1 MGNRELLLKK
11 NQENKRVI
19 SNVPEKETESTTL
32 VDKLVEDYKPNM
44 SDANEKV
51 TADESKTAPVQV
63 EVTAE
68 NNRKT
73 EPKESTNEKGAGRKP
88 SKYPRKITTFSLSSL
103 TIRQIKE
110 ISMNSE
116 IGMNRVLEL
125 AVDRYF
131 NEISPSEKDRVEKI
145 VGYKISETNPD
156 GYIPV

>member
-44 SDANEKV
+44 SDANERV
-51 TADESKTAPVQV
+51 TVGENKTAPVQV
-63 EVTAE
+63 EVTVE
-68 NNRKT
+68 NNQKA

>member
-51 TADESKTAPVQV
+51 TADENKTVPVQV
-63 EVTAE
+63 EVTVE
-68 NNRKT
+68 NNQKA
-73 EPKESTNEKGAGRKP
+73 EPKESVNEKGAGRKP